1 MNSYIFL
8 TQKDML
14 ILKPQGEITMRA
26 YPEFEKNLTQ
36 DITPGMKLIVN
47 LEGVEF
53 VDSQGIIFLLRLRQI
68 AEINNVRFMMYNLN
82 YQIDKVITRLRLD
95 RILNVAKNTERCF
108 LEIGENK
115 VSEECGLTACAF

>member
-1 MNSYIFL
+1 
-8 TQKDML
+8 ML